1 MKTLIWTVQAERRF
15 GTEVTNVKYFY
26 LLIFS
31 PLCTR
36 LNAKQ
41 QSSNISCSFSI
52 FTNSTMGR
60 QC

>member
-1 MKTLIWTVQAERRF
+1 MKTLIWTVQVERRF
-15 GTEVTNVKYFY
+15 GTEVTDVKYFY

-31 PLCTR
+31 LLCTW
-36 LNAKQ
+36 LNTKQ
-41 QSSNISCSFSI
+41 QSSNVSCTFSI